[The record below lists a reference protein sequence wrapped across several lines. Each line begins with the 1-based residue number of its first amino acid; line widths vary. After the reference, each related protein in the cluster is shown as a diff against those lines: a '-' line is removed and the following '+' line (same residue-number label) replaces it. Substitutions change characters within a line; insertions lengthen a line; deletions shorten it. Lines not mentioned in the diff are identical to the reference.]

1 VSGERL
7 TSLPDVVSAAQL
19 ACLLEVSAPKP
30 GNVCPGHRF
39 HDMGIEAFMASAVA
53 IGEPLRHAGEWPL
66 GRIIRGAVEATARWS
81 RANTNLGMVL
91 LLAPLV
97 RAASRGVDGEDGPV
111 TTSAVRR
118 GVQRVLD
125 ETTVEDAREVY
136 AAIRRATP
144 GGLGTAPDQDIAAD
158 PTMTLLEVMRLAAD
172 RDDVAREYATGFD
185 ITFATAVP
193 ALTGARRDDLS
204 WEDAIVETFLVLLAA
219 RPDTHVRR
227 RAGAAAAAAVSRQAA
242 EALAAGGVRSDAGR
256 RTIADMDRALRGP
269 THLLN
274 PGTTA
279 DLTTAAIFVVL
290 AAGGW
295 HDRMAAATAAPHG
308 SGGDDARTR

>member
-1 VSGERL
+1 MSGERP
-7 TSLPDVVSAAQL
+7 TSLPDIVSAAQL

-39 HDMGIEAFMASAVA
+39 HDMGIESFLASAVA
-53 IGEPLRHAGEWPL
+53 IGEPLRRSADCPL
-66 GRIIRGAVEATARWS
+66 GRTIRAAIDATSRWS

-97 RAASRGVDGEDGPV
+97 RAASRAVDGEGGTV
-111 TTSAVRR
+111 TTSAFRR
-118 GVQRVLD
+118 GVRQVLD
-125 ETTVEDAREVY
+125 ETTVDDAREVY
-136 AAIRRATP
+136 AAIRTATP
-144 GGLGTAPDQDIAAD
+144 GGLGTAPEQDIAGD
-158 PTMTLLEVMRLAAD
+158 PTVTLLEVMRLAATG
-172 RDDVAREYATGFD
+172 DDVAREYATGFD
-185 ITFATAVP
+185 ITFTTAVP
-193 ALTGARRDDLS
+193 ALAGARRDGLS

-227 RAGAAAAAAVSRQAA
+227 RAGADAAAAVSRQAA
-242 EALAAGGVRSDAGR
+242 EALGAGGVRSEAGR
-256 RTIADMDRALRGP
+256 RTIAEMDRALRGP

-279 DLTTAAIFVVL
+279 DLTTAGIFVVL

-295 HDRMAAATAAPHG
+295 HDRVAAATAATHG
-308 SGGDDARTR
+308 SGGRDARTR